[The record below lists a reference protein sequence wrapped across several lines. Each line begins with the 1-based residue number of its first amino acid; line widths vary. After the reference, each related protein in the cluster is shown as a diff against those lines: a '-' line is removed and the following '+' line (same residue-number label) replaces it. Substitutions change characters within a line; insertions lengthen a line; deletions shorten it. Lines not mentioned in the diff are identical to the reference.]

1 MRLPRLVLRAAATA
15 AALVLAGTGSVV
27 ADVPALAATAVPCA
41 SRVGPGEY
49 PNPLHECPAAD
60 PGIVVQGNTWYA
72 FTTGL
77 KQYRSRDAGHTWEDL
92 GRFVEPPAGYVD
104 FWAPE
109 VYQIGGQWVAYF
121 NMRTAPGQF
130 NKIYVA
136 TSHNLEKGWQ
146 LNPTPLAG
154 RPDYSMI
161 DATMFQDVDGARYL
175 IWKDD
180 LQGTLTKRISIGR
193 LSPDGLTRVG
203 PATEIMHVTLPWEG
217 NSVEGPSMLYRD
229 GSYYLFYSGN
239 LYTWNGNYAV
249 GVARATSPMGNF
261 DAGKHPTPMLRG
273 DDRVASPG
281 HQFITDVRIGGQQR
295 QMIFYHGYPWYD
307 ADGNHLPSVQTRK
320 LMMDELHWDAEGWPW
335 VNDGTPSD

>member
-1 MRLPRLVLRAAATA
+1 MRLPRIVVRAAATA
-15 AALVLAGTGSVV
+15 AVLVLAGSGGAV
-27 ADVPALAATAVPCA
+27 ATAADPAVPCQ
-41 SRVGPGEY
+41 SRSGPGAY

-92 GRFVEPPAGYVD
+92 GRFVEPPPGYVD

-109 VYQIGGQWVAYF
+109 VYHIGGQWVAYF

-136 TSHNLEKGWQ
+136 TSDNLETGWV
-146 LNPTPLAG
+146 LNPTPIAG
-154 RPDYSMI
+154 EPDYSLI
-161 DATMFQDVDGARYL
+161 DATMFLDRDGTRYL

-180 LQGTLTKRISIGR
+180 IQGTLTKRISIGK

-217 NSVEGPSMLYRD
+217 NSVEGPSMIYRPEN
-229 GSYYLFYSGN
+229 GLYYLFYSGN

-249 GVARATSPMGNF
+249 GVGRATSPTGNF
-261 DAGKHPTPMLRG
+261 DVDKHPTPILRG
-273 DDRVASPG
+273 DGRVASPG
-281 HQFITDVRIGGQQR
+281 HQFIADVRIGGRQQ
-295 QMIFYHGYPWYD
+295 QMMFYHGYPWYD

-320 LMMDELHWDAEGWPW
+320 LMMDELHWDSEGWPW

>member
-1 MRLPRLVLRAAATA
+1 MTTMRRHLIRAAATI
-15 AALVLAGTGSVV
+15 AALVLAAGSVV
-27 ADVPALAATAVPCA
+27 PASAAAPAPCA

-60 PGIVVQGNTWYA
+60 PGIVVRGNTWYA

-77 KQYRSRDAGHTWEDL
+77 KEYRSTDAGHTWEDL

-109 VYQIGGQWVAYF
+109 VYRIGHQWVAYF

-136 TSHNLEKGWQ
+136 TSPDLETGWQ
-146 LNPTPLAG
+146 LHPVPLAEA
-154 RPDYSMI
+154 PDYSMI
-161 DATMFQDVDGARYL
+161 DATVFVDLDGSRYL

-193 LSPDGLTRVG
+193 LSADGLTRQG
-203 PATEIMHVTLPWEG
+203 PATQILHVTLPWEG
-217 NSVEGPSMLYRD
+217 NSVEGPSMVYRD

-249 GVARATSPMGNF
+249 GVARASSPTGNF
-261 DAGKHPTPMLRG
+261 DGNKHPTPILKG

-281 HQFITDVRIGGQQR
+281 HQFVTDVRIDGRPR

-307 ADGNHLPSVQTRK
+307 ADGNKLPSVQTRK